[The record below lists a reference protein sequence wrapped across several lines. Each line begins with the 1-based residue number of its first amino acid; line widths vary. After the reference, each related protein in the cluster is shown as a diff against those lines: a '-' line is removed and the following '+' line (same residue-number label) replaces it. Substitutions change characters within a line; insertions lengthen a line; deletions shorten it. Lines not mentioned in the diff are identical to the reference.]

1 MYMSEAQINAS
12 RENGAKSQGPVTAE
26 GKAAS
31 SQNATKHSLTSKTL
45 IVAPEEQ
52 EAYDALVAANFAFY
66 KPSTILEQHVIQAIA
81 EIEWKLHKADIFES
95 GILASGHMSNAQDL
109 QDVEPREKRF
119 LIIQGLIYQ
128 TYAKTL
134 QNLTLQMSRTQRNL
148 ERRIKQY
155 ETMRAER
162 EAVEIAAKNMAM
174 TSLTGDKNDTS
185 PVHPTVGSVFS
196 YEFLISRLEYI
207 KFHPKGNIVFFDRA
221 WGDPK
226 AKVPA

>member
-1 MYMSEAQINAS
+1 MSSEAQINAS
-12 RENGAKSQGPVTAE
+12 RENGAKSHGPVTAE

-66 KPSTILEQHVIQAIA
+66 KPSTILERHVIQAIA

-95 GILASGHMSNAQDL
+95 GILASGRMSSRHDL
-109 QDVEPREKRF
+109 EDVVDANLRYQMIES
-119 LIIQGLIYQ
+119 LIYLSN
-128 TYAKTL
+128 AKTL
-134 QNLTLQMSRTQRNL
+134 QNLTLQVSRTQRNL

-155 ETMRAER
+155 QAMRAER

-226 AKVPA
+226 AKIPA

>member
-1 MYMSEAQINAS
+1 MSSEAQQNAS

-26 GKAAS
+26 GKAACS
-31 SQNATKHSLTSKTL
+31 HNATTHSLTSKTL

-52 EAYDALVAANFAFY
+52 EAYDNLVAANFAFY
-66 KPSTILEQHVIQAIA
+66 KPATILERHVIQAIA

-95 GILASGHMSNAQDL
+95 GILASGRISNAQDL
-109 QDVEPREKRF
+109 LDIEPPEKRF
-119 LIIQGLIYQ
+119 LVIEGLIYQ
-128 TYAKTL
+128 TNAKTL
-134 QNLTLQMSRTQRNL
+134 QNLALQVSRTQRNL

-174 TSLTGDKNDTS
+174 KSLTGDKNDTS
-185 PVHPTVGSVFS
+185 PAHPTAGSVFS

>member
-1 MYMSEAQINAS
+1 MSSEAQQNAS
-12 RENGAKSQGPVTAE
+12 RENGKNSQGPVTPE

-31 SQNATKHSLTSKTL
+31 SQNAVTHALTCKTL

-52 EAYDALVAANFAFY
+52 EAYDNLVAANFAFY
-66 KPSTILEQHVIQAIA
+66 KPANTLERHVIQAIA

-162 EAVEIAAKNMAM
+162 
-174 TSLTGDKNDTS
+174 
-185 PVHPTVGSVFS
+185 
-196 YEFLISRLEYI
+196 
-207 KFHPKGNIVFFDRA
+207 
-221 WGDPK
+221 
-226 AKVPA
+226 